1 MYLRTT
7 RQRRKHGPDAIYY
20 QLAENYYHKA
30 RRRSETRVIYTFGR
44 ADQVDPEALRR
55 LAQSLL
61 RVANDDRLDLAA
73 RPFPPEVG
81 IDDIEQVYAYGV
93 LYAARALWEE
103 LGIGPL
109 LRAKMQ
115 QTGCEAPHNLA
126 LLAMTAHRLARP
138 GSKVAGY
145 EQWLADDVY
154 WPEAHA
160 LALEHLYRVMDFLLC
175 HIESLEQEIFFRTAE
190 LFNADVDLIF
200 WDTTTLYCEIDEE
213 DEESELWQSRIIPAR
228 RQRGR
233 NKEGRDGNPQVVVG
247 LALTRDGL
255 PVRSWVFPGNT
266 ADVTTITHLKDDLRG
281 WRLNRCVFVGDSG
294 RFSEANRQ
302 RLSRALGWYI
312 RGADAQGHRGVARR
326 AHAPRPVP
334 RRGPQSAGQGGLRR
348 RGRAAPPLRGLP
360 QPGRGG
366 AGAGPSRAA
375 PGGSPGGTR
384 GARRAAGRSP
394 QEGL

>member
-20 QLAENYYHKA
+20 QLAENYYHKT

-61 RVANDDRLDLAA
+61 RVANDDRIDLAA
-73 RPFPPEVG
+73 RTFPPEVG

-115 QTGCEAPHNLA
+115 QTGCEAPHDLA
-126 LLAMTAHRLARP
+126 LLAMTANRLARP
-138 GSKVAGY
+138 SSKLACY

-160 LALEHLYRVMDFLLC
+160 LALEHLYRALDFLLC
-175 HIESLEQEIFFRTAE
+175 HSESLEQELFYRTAD

-200 WDTTTLYCEIDEE
+200 WDTTTLDFESDDENE
-213 DEESELWQSRIIPAR
+213 DGELWQARELPAR
-228 RQRGR
+228 RKRGH
-233 NKEGRDGNPQVVVG
+233 NKDGHDGNPQVVVG

-266 ADVTTITHLKDDLRG
+266 ADATTIEHLKAAWRG
-281 WRLNRCVFVGDSG
+281 WRLNRCVLVGDSG
-294 RFSEANRQ
+294 MFSEPNQQ
-302 RLSRALGWYI
+302 RLSRALGRYI
-312 RGADAQGHRGVARR
+312 LAVPMRKVTEVPLEVLSRSGRYREVA
-326 AHAPRPVP
+326 AN
-334 RRGPQSAGQGGLRR
+334 LRVK
-348 RGRAAPPLRGLP
+348 
-360 QPGRGG
+360 
-366 AGAGPSRAA
+366 
-375 PGGSPGGTR
+375 
-384 GARRAAGRSP
+384 
-394 QEGL
+394 EV